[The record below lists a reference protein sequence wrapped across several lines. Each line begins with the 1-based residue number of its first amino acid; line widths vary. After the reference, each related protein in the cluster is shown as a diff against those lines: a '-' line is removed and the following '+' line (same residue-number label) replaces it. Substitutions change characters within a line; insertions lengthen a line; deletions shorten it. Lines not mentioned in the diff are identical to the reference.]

1 MFKNKVVWLL
11 CAGMLLVQGCGTTS
25 GLRSVDDSVNLDLS
39 AYDRIVVLDFQD
51 QTDKTSLKPDQREMY
66 DERIGIATRTF
77 ADLLASEI
85 RDTNAYAE
93 VLREASAE
101 PALAVTGAVTRY
113 QEGKAAMRLFIG
125 MGAGSSYFDADVLF
139 TDNLSQEQLAA
150 VQVDKNSWALGGG
163 LAAGQTVENFM
174 KGAAKEIAKE
184 LAAAKMNANDASR
197 AQAGSVQ

>member
-1 MFKNKVVWLL
+1 MLRNKVIWLFF
-11 CAGMLLVQGCGTTS
+11 AGTLLAQGCGTTS
-25 GLRSVDDSVNLDLS
+25 GLRAVDDSIDLDLS
-39 AYDRIVVLDFQD
+39 TYDRIVVLDFQD
-51 QTDKTSLKPDQREMY
+51 QTDKTRLKSDQREMY
-66 DERIGIATRTF
+66 EEKIGIAMRTF

-85 RDTNAYAE
+85 RGTNAYAE
-93 VLREASAE
+93 VSRETSAE
-101 PALAVTGAVTRY
+101 PALLVTGAITRY
-113 QEGKAAMRLFIG
+113 QEGKAAMRFLIG

-139 TDNLSQEQLAA
+139 TDNLSQKQLAE

-174 KGAAKEIAKE
+174 KGAAKKIAKE